1 MAWQEK
7 ALAAIQE
14 STEGNNGMLRE
25 AVEPVEISEPM
36 PASSN
41 SIVSARSLR
50 T

>member
-14 STEGNNGMLRE
+14 STAGGNALIKE
-25 AVEPVEISEPM
+25 AVEVETSEPL
-36 PASSN
+36 PASLN
-41 SIVSARSLR
+41 TIVSARTLR